1 MNISGFSTRIA
12 MVALL
17 VATSALVACGNSSDG
32 AAAGSENPQTRLAPK
47 TKYAMANNCFAL
59 QSVASNAY
67 AASNGSG
74 GYAFSASSPA
84 NAEAF
89 YMKPTALGEYLIQA
103 KNKTLLSNAGA
114 AIGSAMKPSNATVWS
129 VDMPR
134 AGVFTLSNSDTD
146 KRMQLGEQNALIL
159 SSSSDKAGEFRF
171 VPTTDCTPYP
181 EISTDIVG
189 KTYVGRGIDKPVIGF
204 AEVHTH
210 MAMGHE
216 MSDGKHIVG
225 PSAGGVMYGQ
235 MFHRFGVPHAMAD
248 CADWHGPQGIRDPE
262 ALILDMTP
270 LTMHDTKGWPTFIDW
285 PKADS
290 QLHQAM
296 YYKWVERAWQA
307 GMRIMVTEGTNIAAL
322 CEVGRLAVLRPG
334 AECNDMRLG
343 ISQVKY
349 LFQLQDYVDAQ
360 EGGPG
365 LGWFRIVKTPQEARR
380 VINDGKLAVVAG
392 LEFAN
397 VFDCTVHFTP
407 GGLLGEVRGCTK
419 ESIDRQ
425 IDEVWDLGVREI
437 FPYHDINSALGGTGL
452 FQDILNIV
460 GFYATGGFWQTYD
473 CPDGGEGDK
482 YFYNAGAK
490 ITITPPGLGNDPLT
504 SLILGATSSV
514 LPGTLPLYPSDRRQ
528 CNARGMTDLG
538 EYVMKRLMAKG
549 FIIDI
554 DHAELSIKG
563 KMLEMA
569 NAQTPKYPLIS
580 AHGAQG
586 GLSLQQAKDLL
597 AGGGL
602 IYPMKPNGKGHVDFL
617 NKLKPIWPAD
627 RGPIPLG
634 YGMDANGI
642 TDRAGPR
649 GAGSKPMQYP
659 FTLFQGEDWGPQ
671 FDGIAPVQVNL
682 QTQPESGKTWP
693 IDEVG
698 TAHYGMMAD
707 YVEEVRLEGGKEA
720 IDALYRSAEAYIQM
734 WEQTVNR

>member
-1 MNISGFSTRIA
+1 MKAQRIVSKTFPYIA
-12 MVALL
+12 ACAVL
-17 VATSALVACGNSSDG
+17 VAASSLVACSGGSSSG
-32 AAAGSENPQTRLAPK
+32 AEKPPQTAQPRTTPN
-47 TKYAMANNCFAL
+47 TKFAMANNCFAL
-59 QSVASNAY
+59 QSVGSNTF
-67 AASNGSG
+67 AASNGAG
-74 GYAFSASSPA
+74 GYAFVAKSAA
-84 NAEAF
+84 GAEPF

-103 KNKTLLSNAGA
+103 KDATLLSNGGA
-114 AIGSAMKPSNATVWS
+114 SVVSAAQPNNATVWS
-129 VDMPR
+129 VEMPR
-134 AGVFTLSNSDTD
+134 AGIFTLTNTDTD
-146 KRMQLGEQNALIL
+146 VRMQRGAQNLLALDNTD
-159 SSSSDKAGEFRF
+159 SVASEFRF
-171 VPTTDCTPYP
+171 VPIEGCTAYP
-181 EISTDIVG
+181 EISTDTVG
-189 KTYVGRGIDKPVIGF
+189 DTYVGRGIDKPVIGF

-235 MFHRFGVPHAMAD
+235 MFHRFGVPHAMKD

-262 ALILDMTP
+262 ALVLDMTP
-270 LTMHDTKGWPTFIDW
+270 LTTHDTQGWPSFIDW
-285 PKADS
+285 PKTDS

-296 YYKWVERAWQA
+296 YYKWVERAWKA
-307 GMRIMVTEGTNIAAL
+307 GMRIMVSEGTNIAAL
-322 CEVGRLAVLRPG
+322 CEVGRLSALRPS

-343 ISQVKY
+343 IAQVKY

-365 LGWFRIVKTPQEARR
+365 KGWFRIVRSPQEARR

-397 VFDCTVHFTP
+397 MFNCTVQFTP
-407 GGLLGEVRGCTK
+407 LGENRGCTK
-419 ESIDRQ
+419 ESIDKQ

-437 FPYHDINSALGGTGL
+437 FPYHDVNSALGGTGL
-452 FQDILNIV
+452 FQEVLNFV
-460 GFYATGGFWQTYD
+460 GFFGTGGFWETYD
-473 CPDGGEGDK
+473 CPNGGEGDS

-490 ITITPPGLGNDPLT
+490 ITLSPPGFGNDPIT
-504 SLILGATSSV
+504 SLVLGITN
-514 LPGTLPLYPSDRRQ
+514 GKLPLYPTDRRQ

-538 EYVMKRLMAKG
+538 EYVMQQLMAKG

-554 DHAELSIKG
+554 DHAELSIKS
-563 KMLEMA
+563 KMLEIA
-569 NAQTPKYPLIS
+569 NKQTPAYPLIS

-602 IYPMKPNGKGHVDFL
+602 IYPMKPNGKGHVAFL
-617 NKLKPIWPAD
+617 EKLKPIWPAS

-642 TDRAGPR
+642 ADRAPPR
-649 GAGSKPMQYP
+649 GAGSKPVQYP
-659 FTLFQGEDWGPQ
+659 FTLFQGPDWGPQ
-671 FDGIAPVQVNL
+671 FAGIKPMQVNL

-734 WEQTVNR
+734 WEQSVNR

>member
-1 MNISGFSTRIA
+1 
-12 MVALL
+12 
-17 VATSALVACGNSSDG
+17 
-32 AAAGSENPQTRLAPK
+32 
-47 TKYAMANNCFAL
+47 MANNCFAL

-67 AASNGSG
+67 AASNGRG
-74 GYAFSASSPA
+74 GYAFSANSLA

-114 AIGSAMKPSNATVWS
+114 AIGSAMKPSNSTVWAAE
-129 VDMPR
+129 MPR
-134 AGVFTLSNSDTD
+134 AGVFTLTNSDTE
-146 KRMQLGEQNALIL
+146 KRMQLGDKDALAL
-159 SSSSDKAGEFRF
+159 SSGKDKASEFRF

-189 KTYVGRGIDKPVIGF
+189 DTYVGRGIDKPVIGF

-270 LTMHDTKGWPTFIDW
+270 LTMHDTKGWPSFIDW

-407 GGLLGEVRGCTK
+407 GGLLGEMRGCTK

-452 FQDILNIV
+452 FSDILNIV
-460 GFYATGGFWQTYD
+460 GFYGTGGFWQTYD
-473 CPDGGEGDK
+473 CPDGGEGEK
-482 YFYNAGAK
+482 YFFSAGAK
-490 ITITPPGLGNDPLT
+490 IAITPPGLGNDLKACCHC
-504 SLILGATSSV
+504 IHRIVA
-514 LPGTLPLYPSDRRQ
+514 
-528 CNARGMTDLG
+528 N
-538 EYVMKRLMAKG
+538 VM
-549 FIIDI
+549 
-554 DHAELSIKG
+554 
-563 KMLEMA
+563 
-569 NAQTPKYPLIS
+569 
-580 AHGAQG
+580 
-586 GLSLQQAKDLL
+586 
-597 AGGGL
+597 
-602 IYPMKPNGKGHVDFL
+602 HV
-617 NKLKPIWPAD
+617 A
-627 RGPIPLG
+627 
-634 YGMDANGI
+634 
-642 TDRAGPR
+642 
-649 GAGSKPMQYP
+649 
-659 FTLFQGEDWGPQ
+659 
-671 FDGIAPVQVNL
+671 
-682 QTQPESGKTWP
+682 
-693 IDEVG
+693 
-698 TAHYGMMAD
+698 
-707 YVEEVRLEGGKEA
+707 
-720 IDALYRSAEAYIQM
+720 
-734 WEQTVNR
+734 